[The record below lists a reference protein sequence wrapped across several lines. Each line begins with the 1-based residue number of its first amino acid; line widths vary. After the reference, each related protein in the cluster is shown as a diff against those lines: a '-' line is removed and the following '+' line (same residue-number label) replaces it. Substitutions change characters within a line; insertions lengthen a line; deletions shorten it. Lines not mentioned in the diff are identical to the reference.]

1 MRNINNEIEKAI
13 TFLRFNRHIDAITT
27 INKEI
32 NENFITRN
40 NEMSEESK
48 KSKAI
53 RKAAYYDLK
62 IFIDLINLFVK
73 KNTGTK
79 DDTIYLQYS
88 REIKNLLRHYHTI
101 LKSRITKSKNKR
113 EVATAVKELISK
125 QQDPQ
130 QSLPKGNEDLKT
142 ENIDL
147 KNSQSATNNMKYN
160 SNESSK
166 SNKIEWKKQKGIDG
180 EVPPISKN

>member
-1 MRNINNEIEKAI
+1 M
-13 TFLRFNRHIDAITT
+13 RFNRHIDAITT

-88 REIKNLLRHYHTI
+88 REIKTC
-101 LKSRITKSKNKR
+101 
-113 EVATAVKELISK
+113 
-125 QQDPQ
+125 
-130 QSLPKGNEDLKT
+130 
-142 ENIDL
+142 
-147 KNSQSATNNMKYN
+147 
-160 SNESSK
+160 
-166 SNKIEWKKQKGIDG
+166 
-180 EVPPISKN
+180 